1 MSKKIYLLLFLLL
14 SLTSCDN
21 GERVHEQSSE
31 KKSGQ
36 DTISQV
42 VKELKSG
49 VPQKKIEQNLSQE
62 YTPTVKQNKTIF
74 QEMGIEFSDE
84 KLIIDI
90 NKTNNFFGT
99 LEKRLERHA
108 KKLGQKVE
116 NKIEEIDINI
126 TRDIGIDVKQEEI
139 NIDLNKTKKMLDNI
153 SHIFESLLFESNSTK
168 F

>member
-1 MSKKIYLLLFLLL
+1 MSKKIYLFFLLL

-21 GERVHEQSSE
+21 GERVHQNSNH
-31 KKSGQ
+31 

-42 VKELKSG
+42 VKEIKSG
-49 VPQKKIEQNLSQE
+49 VLKKEAEQNLSLE
-62 YTPTVKQNKTIF
+62 YTPPIKQKKTIF

-108 KKLGQKVE
+108 KEFGEKVE
-116 NKIEEIDINI
+116 NKIDKIDINM
-126 TRDIGIDVKQEEI
+126 TRDMGIEVKQEEI

-153 SHIFESLLFESNSTK
+153 SHIFESLLFELNSTK

>member
-1 MSKKIYLLLFLLL
+1 MSKKIYLFSLLL

-21 GERVHEQSSE
+21 GERVQEE
-31 KKSGQ
+31 SGQ
-36 DTISQV
+36 DSIAQV

-49 VPQKKIEQNLSQE
+49 VSKKEAEHNLSI
-62 YTPTVKQNKTIF
+62 VKQKKTIF
-74 QEMGIEFSDE
+74 QEMGIEFSNE

-108 KKLGQKVE
+108 KEFGQKVE
-116 NKIEEIDINI
+116 NKIEKIDINI
-126 TRDIGIDVKQEEI
+126 TRDMGIEVKQEEI

>member
-1 MSKKIYLLLFLLL
+1 MSKKIYLFSLLL

-21 GERVHEQSSE
+21 SESVHE
-31 KKSGQ
+31 KSGQ
-36 DTISQV
+36 DSIAQV

-49 VPQKKIEQNLSQE
+49 VPKKEAEQNLSI
-62 YTPTVKQNKTIF
+62 VKQKKTIF

-108 KKLGQKVE
+108 KEFGQKVE
-116 NKIEEIDINI
+116 NKIEKIDINI
-126 TRDIGIDVKQEEI
+126 TRDMGIEVKQEEI

>member
-1 MSKKIYLLLFLLL
+1 MSKKIYLFSLLL

-21 GERVHEQSSE
+21 SERVQEGI
-31 KKSGQ
+31 GQ
-36 DTISQV
+36 DSIAEV

-49 VPQKKIEQNLSQE
+49 VSKKEAEQNLS
-62 YTPTVKQNKTIF
+62 TGKRKRTIF

-108 KKLGQKVE
+108 KEFEQKVE
-116 NKIEEIDINI
+116 NKIEQIDINI
-126 TRDIGIDVKQEEI
+126 TRDMGIDVKEEEI

-153 SHIFESLLFESNSTK
+153 SHIFESILFESNSTK